1 MSFIVPWL
9 IGCTDGA
16 PWASAQQIESL
27 DQEIGGPKAAAR
39 VGDYLLE
46 NDRIRLA
53 ILGARRSFGPHIS
66 GGSLIDADL
75 QRHDA
80 RDGSGWGYD
89 QLAEVFPTVNLDTAI
104 VDERGGSVEIEA
116 DGEDGGDAVIAVEG
130 QSEGFLDLLQGLWSL
145 VQAPTF
151 DMRTEYRL
159 SPGASAV
166 QIRTTALFGAKPVDV
181 LPAESAKDSMPVLE
195 SAVTDGVVL
204 GDMFLPGG
212 SVDVFVPGVGFDEE
226 SYVEE
231 LTAKGVN
238 TFSDPIAVEF
248 LAGTSDGV
256 SYALAAVDGNL
267 FVPVFTSSMT
277 AAFGGYAT
285 GDGSVDRFPPGTAI
299 TYDRLF
305 SVGRGDVGSAL
316 DGILEALDTP
326 RGHVS
331 GRVTE
336 ETTGI
341 AMSGVHVFAYRAGAD
356 EPWNEWQTDV
366 GLDTVPDGS
375 FGGDLP
381 VGDWELLVHME
392 GRPTGDR
399 IPIHVSEGD
408 SVEAALTVP
417 RSGQVNFRVRDEM
430 GELVPAKVSFFT
442 TDGEDV
448 RRTDLDDAYL
458 AGHPA
463 DIDYAPYGEGSIVLP
478 PGTYQAIASRGVE
491 YELGVSDPFLVG
503 ETTSTQLDLQV
514 VRSVDT
520 SGWIAADFHV
530 HSSPSHDSGV
540 SLETRVISMAAEG
553 VEFFSSSDHD
563 AITDFAPTIEALDM
577 GQWISSTVG
586 VEVTTVEIGHFLG
599 FPLRVDTLA
608 DHGGAFDWTGL
619 LPREIMQGIRD
630 LGDPRAEEPPVVFVA
645 HPRDGILGYFDQYGL
660 DPYVGTNRAVAN
672 PSPLNYLFNDLI
684 SPEAFSTD
692 FDAVEILGAK
702 SLELARTP
710 TDRELS
716 DYAKDPSSV
725 SEYDILTRTMEEQKE
740 LESHEIGFAPR
751 VHGQIDDWF
760 ALLNLGYHF
769 TALSNSDTHDRFG
782 VEAGCPRNYVQ
793 VDADDPW
800 AIDPDDVARAVR
812 EGRVVLSYGPF
823 IRFYAG
829 DDEAN
834 GPGTTLEHVS
844 STTLHIHVET
854 PTWFHTDRVELYEN
868 GELIHEWEL
877 DDNGSVVN
885 LDTALTVT
893 PTKDSWYVVLAAGRG
908 DVGPVFT
915 PVEYPRLQL
924 QDIVLD
930 ALAQTGLDA
939 IASYLDPPVPRPR
952 TFPIHPLAITN
963 PIRVDLLGD
972 GFDPPGI
979 PAWVQEPSDGDE

>member
-1 MSFIVPWL
+1 MSYLLLVAL
-9 IGCTDGA
+9 GCQQTA
-16 PWASAQQIESL
+16 PWARASRIESL
-27 DQEIGGPKAAAR
+27 DEAIGGPKAMAR

-46 NDRIRLA
+46 NDRVRLA

-75 QRHDA
+75 QRNDA
-80 RDGSGWGYD
+80 RSGTGWGYD

-104 VDERGGSVEIEA
+104 VDERGGSVVIEA
-116 DGEDGGDAVIAVEG
+116 DGGDGDAVIAVEG
-130 QSEGFLDLLQGLWSL
+130 HSEAFLQLLDGLWSL
-145 VQAPTF
+145 VQAPAF
-151 DMRTEYRL
+151 DLRTEYRL
-159 SPGASAV
+159 APGSSALR
-166 QIRTTALFGAKPVDV
+166 IRTTALFGGTGDFSDSIA
-181 LPAESAKDSMPVLE
+181 AQSADDSMPVLE

-226 SYVEE
+226 RYVQV
-231 LTAKGVN
+231 LTESGVN
-238 TFSDPIAVEF
+238 TFADPIAVDF

-256 SYALAAVDGNL
+256 SYALMPIEGRA

-277 AAFGGYAT
+277 AAFGGYAI
-285 GDGSVDRFPPGTAI
+285 GDGTVARFAPGTAI
-299 TYDRLF
+299 HYERLF

-316 DGILEALDTP
+316 DGLLDELDVP
-326 RGHVS
+326 RGRVT

-336 ETTGI
+336 ETTGLPL
-341 AMSGVHVFAYRAGAD
+341 SGVHVFAYRPGASA
-356 EPWNEWQTDV
+356 PWNEWKTDV

-375 FGGDLP
+375 FGGQLP
-381 VGDWELLVHME
+381 AGDWELVVHAE

-399 IPIHVSEGD
+399 VEISVTDHGD
-408 SVEAALTVP
+408 VEAALSAP
-417 RSGQVNFRVRDEM
+417 RTGQVTFRVVDET
-430 GELVPAKVSFFT
+430 GEEVPAKVSFFR
-442 TDGEDV
+442 TDGRDV
-448 RRTDLDDAYL
+448 RRTDLGDGYI
-458 AGHPA
+458 AGVPA
-463 DIDYAPYGEGSIVLP
+463 EVEYAPYGEGAAILP
-478 PGTYQAIASRGVE
+478 PGRYEAVASRGVE
-491 YELGVSDPFLVG
+491 YELGVSDPFTVDD
-503 ETTSTQLDLQV
+503 TTRIALDLQV

-540 SLETRVISMAAEG
+540 ALETRVISMAAEG
-553 VEFFSSSDHD
+553 VEFFASSDHD
-563 AITDFAPTIEALDM
+563 AVTDFAPTIEALDM
-577 GQWISSTVG
+577 GRWISSTVG
-586 VEVTTVEIGHFLG
+586 VEVTTIEIGHFLG

-608 DHGGAFDWTGL
+608 DHGGALDWTGL
-619 LPREIMQGIRD
+619 LPREILQGIRD
-630 LGDPRAEEPPVVFVA
+630 LGDPHAGEDPVVFVA

-660 DPYVGTNRAVAN
+660 DPYAGTDRAVVN
-672 PSPLNYLFNDLI
+672 PSPLNFLFNDLI
-684 SPEAFSTD
+684 SVDGFSTA

-702 SLELARTP
+702 SFELARTP

-716 DYAKDPSSV
+716 DYAKDPASV
-725 SEYDILTRTMEEQKE
+725 SQYDILTRTMDEEQA
-740 LESHEIGFAPR
+740 LESHEIGFAPG

-760 ALLNLGYHF
+760 TLLDLGYRF
-769 TALSNSDTHDRFG
+769 TALSNSDTHDQFG

-793 VDADDPW
+793 IDTDDPT
-800 AIDPDDVARAVR
+800 AIDPDEVARAVK

-823 IRFYAG
+823 VRFYA
-829 DDEAN
+829 DRAAN
-834 GPGTTLEHVS
+834 GPGTTLENVA

-877 DDNGSVVN
+877 EDNGSVVN
-885 LDTALTVT
+885 LDTAFSVT
-893 PTKDSWYVVLAAGRG
+893 PQKDSWYVVLAAGRD

-924 QDIVLD
+924 QDIVID
-930 ALAQTGLDA
+930 ALALTGLDA
-939 IASYLDPPVPRPR
+939 VEAYLEPPVPRPR

-963 PIRVDLLGD
+963 PIWVDLDGD

-979 PAWVQEPSDGDE
+979 PAWVEEPSDGQD

>member
-1 MSFIVPWL
+1 MSFIVFLL
-9 IGCTDGA
+9 IGCTDDA
-16 PWASAQQIESL
+16 PWASAERIERL
-27 DQEIGGPKAAAR
+27 DQTIGGPKAAAR
-39 VGDYLLE
+39 VGDYVLE

-75 QRHDA
+75 QRYDA
-80 RDGSGWGYD
+80 RDGSGWGND

-116 DGEDGGDAVIAVEG
+116 DGGDGDAVIAVEG
-130 QSEGFLDLLQGLWSL
+130 RSEAFLQLLGGLWSL
-145 VQAPTF
+145 VQAPDF

-166 QIRTTALFGAKPVDV
+166 QMRTTVLFGGTGDFADS
-181 LPAESAKDSMPVLE
+181 LAAESSDDSMPVLE

-226 SYVEE
+226 KYVQE
-231 LTAKGVN
+231 LTESGVN
-238 TFSDPIAVEF
+238 TFADPIAVEF

-256 SYALAAVDGNL
+256 SYALASVDGSL

-277 AAFGGYAT
+277 AAFGGYVT
-285 GDGSVDRFPPGTAI
+285 GDGTVDRFAPGTAI
-299 TYDRLF
+299 HYDRLF
-305 SVGRGDVGSAL
+305 SVGRGDVGSAV
-316 DGILEALDTP
+316 DGLLEALDVP

-331 GRVTE
+331 GHVTE
-336 ETTGI
+336 ETTGVVV
-341 AMSGVHVFAYRAGAD
+341 SGVHVFAYRPGAE
-356 EPWNEWQTDV
+356 EPWNAWQTDV

-381 VGDWELLVHME
+381 TGDWELLVHGE
-392 GRPTGDR
+392 GRPTGER
-399 IPIHVSEGD
+399 IAIHVSDGG

-417 RSGQVNFRVRDEM
+417 RSGQVTFHVVDER
-430 GELVPAKVSFFT
+430 GRSVPSKVSFYT
-442 TDGEDV
+442 TDGVDV

-458 AGHPA
+458 AGAPA
-463 DIDYAPYGEGSIVLP
+463 DIAYAPYGDGSVILP

-491 YELGVSDPFLVG
+491 YELGISDPFTIDD
-503 ETTSTQLDLQV
+503 TTTVALDLQV

-530 HSSPSHDSGV
+530 HSAPSHDSGV
-540 SLETRVISMAAEG
+540 PLETRVISMAAEG

-660 DPYVGTNRAVAN
+660 DPYAGTDRAVAD

-710 TDRELS
+710 TDRELD
-716 DYAKDPSSV
+716 DYAKDKSSV
-725 SEYDILTRTMEEQKE
+725 TQYDILTRTMAEQKA
-740 LESHEIGFAPR
+740 LESHEIGFAAG

-760 ALLNLGYHF
+760 TLLNLGYHF
-769 TALSNSDTHDRFG
+769 TALSNSDTHDQFG
-782 VEAGCPRNYVQ
+782 VEAGCPRNFVQ
-793 VDADDPW
+793 VDTDDPT
-800 AIDPDDVARAVR
+800 AIDPDEVARAVR

-823 IRFYAG
+823 IRFYA
-829 DDEAN
+829 DDEKN
-834 GPGTTLEHVS
+834 GPGTTLERVAS
-844 STTLHIHVET
+844 PTLHVHVET

-885 LDTALTVT
+885 LDTSLTVT
-893 PTKDSWYVVLAAGRG
+893 PTKDSWYVVLAAGSG

-915 PVEYPRLQL
+915 PVDYPRLQL

-930 ALAQTGLDA
+930 ALALTGLDA
-939 IASYLDPPVPRPR
+939 IADYLDPPVPRPR
-952 TFPIHPLAITN
+952 TFPIYPLAITN
-963 PIRVDLLGD
+963 PIRVDLSGD

-979 PAWVQEPSDGDE
+979 PAWVEDPADGED